1 MSALYTT
8 VTSLLLVLALPVLPF
23 VVGRTR
29 YRRRLLARLG
39 VGLADRLATPSPP
52 DAGPCFWVHALS
64 VGEVTSALP
73 LVRGLRTRWP
83 QARIVF
89 SATTA
94 SGDQVARTLM
104 EPLGATVIAAPLDL
118 GPVAPRFVRLI
129 RPDLF
134 LLVETDFWPNWLHC
148 LRRAGVATLLV
159 NGRVSAPS
167 HARYQRFALFFRPMF
182 RTFSLLAM
190 QTAADADKMIHLG
203 VDPAR
208 VVTLGNLKFATAPP
222 LAAPDVDTS
231 RDAARAAW
239 GFAPEAPLWICGST
253 HPGEEEVIFDV
264 YLRLREQIPSLQ
276 LLVAPRRIE
285 RRDEILAAARAQG
298 LEFRTRTGDEARQGP
313 LLLLDTIGELAG
325 CSALGDVVF
334 IGGSL
339 VAAGGHNPLE
349 AAAAGVPVLFGPH
362 MEDFAEIAAALMACG
377 GAHQVPAPA
386 ALAPAVEQILADP
399 ALRRSMAAAAAA
411 CVRAHSGVVDRHLEV
426 VARLLATGDGHR

>member
-1 MSALYTT
+1 MSALYTI

-23 VVGRTR
+23 VVGRAR

-39 VGLADRLATPSPP
+39 VGLADRLATPAPP
-52 DAGPCFWVHALS
+52 GAGPSFWVHALS

-73 LVRGLRTRWP
+73 LVRGLRARWP

-89 SATTA
+89 SAATA

-104 EPLGATVIAAPLDL
+104 EPLGAAVIAAPLDL

-148 LRRAGVATLLV
+148 LRRTGVATLLV

-182 RTFSLLAM
+182 RTFTLLAM
-190 QTAADADKMIHLG
+190 QTAADADKMIRLG

-208 VVTLGNLKFATAPP
+208 VATLGNLKFATAT
-222 LAAPDVDTS
+222 AQPDGSNRPTK
-231 RDAARAAW
+231 AAW
-239 GFAPEAPLWICGST
+239 GFAPAAPLWICGST
-253 HPGEEEVIFDV
+253 HPGEEAMIFQA
-264 YLRLREQIPSLQ
+264 YTRLRLRFPALQ
-276 LLVAPRRIE
+276 LLLAPRRIE
-285 RRDEILAAARAQG
+285 RREAILALARTHG
-298 LEFRTRTGDEARQGP
+298 LELRTRTGGGRQQGP

-349 AAAAGVPVLFGPH
+349 PAAAGVPVLFGPH
-362 MEDFAEIAAALMACG
+362 MEDFSEIAAALTACG
-377 GAHQVPAPA
+377 GGRQVPAPA
-386 ALAPAVEQILADP
+386 ALATAVEQILADP

-411 CVRAHSGVVDRHLEV
+411 CVRANSGVVDRHLEV
-426 VARLLATGDGHR
+426 VARLLTTGDGHR

>member
-1 MSALYTT
+1 MLFAARL
-8 VTSLLLVLALPVLPF
+8 VSLVLLVLALPVLPL
-23 VVGRTR
+23 VAGRTK
-29 YRRRLLARLG
+29 YRHRLLPRLGFGLARRLA
-39 VGLADRLATPSPP
+39 APAAT
-52 DAGPCFWVHALS
+52 GPTLWVHALS

-73 LVRGLRTRWP
+73 LVRGLRQAKP

-89 SATTA
+89 SVTTA

-118 GPVAPRFVRLI
+118 GPVVHHFLRVI

-134 LLVETDFWPNWLHC
+134 LLVETDFWPVWLYT
-148 LRRAGVATLLV
+148 LQRAGVPLLLV
-159 NGRVSAPS
+159 NGRVSARS
-167 HARYQRFALFFRPMF
+167 HARYQRFRFFFRPMF

-190 QTAADADKMIHLG
+190 QTGADAARMVELG
-203 VDPAR
+203 VDAAR
-208 VVTLGNLKFATAPP
+208 VVTLGNLKFDTAPP
-222 LAAPDVDTS
+222 LADPAGDTS

-298 LEFRTRTGDEARQGP
+298 LDFRTRTGDGTRQGP
-313 LLLLDTIGELAG
+313 LLLLDTIGELAS
-325 CSALGDVVF
+325 CYPLAEVVF

-349 AAAAGVPVLFGPH
+349 SAAVGVPVLFGPH
-362 MEDFAEIAAALMACG
+362 MEDFTEIAAALTTCG
-377 GAHQVPAPA
+377 GATQVDSAGALAA
-386 ALAPAVEQILADP
+386 ALTRILFDP
-399 ALRRSMAAAAAA
+399 MLRTAMAEAAAA
-411 CVRAHSGVVDRHLEV
+411 CVRANSGVVERHLQAV
-426 VARLLATGDGHR
+426 TRLLAGGTGHR

>member
-1 MSALYTT
+1 MSALYTI

-23 VVGRTR
+23 VVGRAR

-39 VGLADRLATPSPP
+39 VGLADRLATPAPP
-52 DAGPCFWVHALS
+52 GAGPSFWVHALS

-73 LVRGLRTRWP
+73 LVRGLRARWP

-89 SATTA
+89 SAATA

-104 EPLGATVIAAPLDL
+104 EPLGAAVIAAPLDL

-148 LRRAGVATLLV
+148 LRRTGVATLLV

-182 RTFSLLAM
+182 RTFTLLAM
-190 QTAADADKMIHLG
+190 QTAADADKMIRLG

-208 VVTLGNLKFATAPP
+208 VATLGNLKFATAT
-222 LAAPDVDTS
+222 AQPDGSNRPTK
-231 RDAARAAW
+231 AAW
-239 GFAPEAPLWICGST
+239 GFAPAAPLWICGST
-253 HPGEEEVIFDV
+253 HPGEEAMIFQA
-264 YLRLREQIPSLQ
+264 YTRLRLRFPALQ
-276 LLVAPRRIE
+276 LLLAPRRIE
-285 RRDEILAAARAQG
+285 RREAILALARTHG
-298 LEFRTRTGDEARQGP
+298 LELRTRTGGGRQQGP

-349 AAAAGVPVLFGPH
+349 PAAAGVPVLFGPH
-362 MEDFAEIAAALMACG
+362 MEDFSEIAAALTACG
-377 GAHQVPAPA
+377 GGRQVPAPA
-386 ALAPAVEQILADP
+386 ALATAVEQILADP

-411 CVRAHSGVVDRHLEV
+411 CVRANSGVVDRHLEV
-426 VARLLATGDGHR
+426 VARLLTKGDGHR

>member
-1 MSALYTT
+1 MPVLYTI
-8 VTSLLLVLALPVLPF
+8 VTSLLFLLALPVLPF
-23 VVGRTR
+23 VAGRAR

-39 VGLADRLATPSPP
+39 VGLAGRLAVQSAPGAS
-52 DAGPCFWVHALS
+52 PCFWVHALS

-73 LVRGLRTRWP
+73 LVRGLRAHWP

-118 GPVAPRFVRLI
+118 GPVTPCFVRLI

-148 LRRAGVATLLV
+148 LQRSGVATLLV
-159 NGRVSAPS
+159 NGRVSVQS

-190 QTAADADKMIHLG
+190 QTRADADKMIALG
-203 VDPAR
+203 VDAER
-208 VVTLGNLKFATAPP
+208 VVTLGNLKYATAPP
-222 LAAPDVDTS
+222 ATDRPPDGTGPTK
-231 RDAARAAW
+231 AAW
-239 GFAPEAPLWICGST
+239 GFAPAAPLWICGST
-253 HPGEEEVIFDV
+253 HPGEEAMLFQA
-264 YLRLREQIPSLQ
+264 YGRLRVDLPNLQ

-285 RRDEILAAARAQG
+285 RRGEILAAARAHG
-298 LEFRTRTGDEARQGP
+298 LDCRTRTGDGAQQGP
-313 LLLLDTIGELAG
+313 VLILDTIGELAG
-325 CSALGDVVF
+325 CYAMAEVVF

-349 AAAAGVPVLFGPH
+349 PAAAGVPVLFGPH
-362 MEDFAEIAAALMACG
+362 MEDFSEIAVALTACG
-377 GAHQVPAPA
+377 GGGQVDSVDALTA
-386 ALAPAVEQILADP
+386 ALRDILAD
-399 ALRRSMAAAAAA
+399 AELRRTRAAAAAA
-411 CVRAHSGVVDRHLEV
+411 CVRANSGVVEHHLEA
-426 VARLLATGDGHR
+426 VARLLAGSTAHR